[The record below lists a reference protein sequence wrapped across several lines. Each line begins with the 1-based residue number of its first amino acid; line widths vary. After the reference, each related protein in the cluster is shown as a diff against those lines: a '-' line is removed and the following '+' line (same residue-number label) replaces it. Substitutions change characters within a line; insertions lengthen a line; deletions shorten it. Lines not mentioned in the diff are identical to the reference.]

1 MPRSPTAA
9 PPLAASPGPSA
20 EASSRRYL
28 PGPDWPFSV
37 RRSPVFY
44 GWLILVVS
52 TLGIL
57 ASIPGQTMGIAVF
70 TEPLMAAL
78 GLSRTQLSIAY
89 LIGTVGSALFLTR
102 AGRLYD
108 RFGARALLVLSSLAL
123 GITLVYFAVLETLLL
138 PFEGAWRSPVAFV
151 LVCIGYLGVRFAG
164 QGVLTSASRNVLLS
178 WFERRRGL
186 VNGLRGVFVS
196 LGFSLAPPILA
207 ALILLFGWQGALL
220 VLALV
225 CGLGFAL
232 LALLLVRDAPEPCG
246 LRPDGDLP
254 PADDEPWPTIGGAS
268 LDQVRRS
275 PVFWLYTLSLSMHSL
290 FGTAITFHVVSV
302 FTEAGRTQAEAFG
315 HFLPMAL
322 IATSVN
328 MFSSWASDRTALR
341 PWLLLMLMSFITAV
355 AGLLWLETRA
365 GYWLLVL
372 GQGVGGGLWGMISNI
387 TFVRLFGRAS
397 LGAISGLNAS
407 LTVFG
412 SAVGPALFAIG
423 LDLFGSFRAAAWFCG
438 TGFALILAAALIVR
452 RLPAEGR
459 PAVSRG

>member
-1 MPRSPTAA
+1 MPRS
-9 PPLAASPGPSA
+9 LSESGSG
-20 EASSRRYL
+20 SRSRFL
-28 PGPDWPFSV
+28 PGPDWPFPV
-37 RRSPVFY
+37 RYSPIFY
-44 GWLILVVS
+44 GWLILPIS

-57 ASIPGQTMGIAVF
+57 ASMPGQTMGIAVF

-108 RFGARALLVLSSLAL
+108 RVGARALLVLSSLAL
-123 GITLVYFAVLETLLL
+123 GAALVYFAMLEWLLM
-138 PFEGAWRSPVAFV
+138 PFDGALRSATAFA
-151 LVCIGYLGVRFAG
+151 LVCVGYLGIRFAG
-164 QGVLTSASRNVLLS
+164 QGVLTSASRNVLLA

-186 VNGLRGVFVS
+186 VNGVRGVFVS
-196 LGFSLAPPILA
+196 LGFSLAPPLLA

-254 PADDEPWPTIGGAS
+254 PADDQPWPGIRGAS
-268 LDQVRRS
+268 LEQVRRS

-290 FGTAITFHVVSV
+290 FATAITFHVVSV
-302 FTEAGRTQAEAFG
+302 FTEAGRTSAEAFG
-315 HFLPMAL
+315 YFLPMAL
-322 IATSVN
+322 VATSVN
-328 MFSSWASDRTALR
+328 MLASWASDRTTLR
-341 PWLLLMLMSFITAV
+341 PWLLLMLTAFITAV
-355 AGLLWLETRA
+355 VGMLTLETDA

-372 GQGVGGGLWGMISNI
+372 GQGVGGGLWAMISNI

-412 SAVGPALFAIG
+412 SAVGPALFSVG

-438 TGFALILAAALIVR
+438 VGFAMILAVALVLR
-452 RLPAEGR
+452 RLPEEGTPV
-459 PAVSRG
+459 PAQR